1 MPIAKNPNGART
13 DAERRAHNKWE
24 QANRVTLGV
33 RMGKADG
40 EAFRAWCAA
49 RGQTVNAALS
59 AYVADCLREGADC
72 LREGADGGAAP
83 AAEIVQAAQPVAEA
97 QPGQVLDGAALES
110 AKVAAAAAGETLPAF
125 VARAV
130 RQAADAD
137 ARERLLAVAC
147 KNASL
152 PSSADAS
159 AAAESCETSAY
170 DVVDW
175 AARTDHLRALRESA
189 RASAGIPSSEQTVPG
204 NSGDLP
210 SEQEGPKTLGD

>member
-24 QANRVTLGV
+24 QANRATLGV
-33 RMGKADG
+33 RVGKADG
-40 EAFRAWCAA
+40 EAFRAWCSE

-59 AYVADCLREGADC
+59 AYVADCLRGD
-72 LREGADGGAAP
+72 ADGGAAP
-83 AAEIVQAAQPVAEA
+83 AAEIVQEAQPV
-97 QPGQVLDGAALES
+97 QMLDGAALER
-110 AKVAAAAAGETLPAF
+110 AETAAAAAGETLPAF
-125 VARAV
+125 LARAV
-130 RQAADAD
+130 QQAADAD

-159 AAAESCETSAY
+159 AAAESCDAPAY

-175 AARTDHLRALRESA
+175 AARTDHLRALREAA
-189 RASAGIPSSEQTVPG
+189 RASTGIPSPEQTAPG

-210 SEQEGPKTLGD
+210 PEQAGPKTPGD

>member
-1 MPIAKNPNGART
+1 MSVRNPNSKKS
-13 DAERRAHNKWE
+13 DAERRAQNKWSA
-24 QANRVTLGV
+24 ANKIILAAKVST
-33 RMGKADG
+33 ATG
-40 EAFRAWCAA
+40 EAFRAWCSA
-49 RGQTVNAALS
+49 RGVTVNAALS
-59 AYVADCLREGADC
+59 AYVADC

-125 VARAV
+125 MARAV

-159 AAAESCETSAY
+159 AAAESCEAPAY

-175 AARTDHLRALRESA
+175 AARTDHLRALREAA
-189 RASAGIPSSEQTVPG
+189 RASAGISSPEQTAPG

-210 SEQEGPKTLGD
+210 PEQAGPKTPRD

>member
-1 MPIAKNPNGART
+1 MAVSERKKASNKKWDVANIERLSIAVPKGERDEIRASAAAAGESINKYIIAAIRAR
-13 DAERRAHNKWE
+13 
-24 QANRVTLGV
+24 
-33 RMGKADG
+33 MAD
-40 EAFRAWCAA
+40 
-49 RGQTVNAALS
+49 
-59 AYVADCLREGADC
+59 
-72 LREGADGGAAP
+72 ADGGAAP

-189 RASAGIPSSEQTVPG
+189 RASVGIPSSEQTVPG

-210 SEQEGPKTLGD
+210 SEQEGQKTLGD

>member
-1 MPIAKNPNGART
+1 MSVRNPNSRKT
-13 DAERRAHNKWE
+13 DAERRAQNKWSA
-24 QANRVTLGV
+24 ANKIILAAKVST
-33 RMGKADG
+33 ATG

-49 RGQTVNAALS
+49 RGVTVNAALAS
-59 AYVADCLREGADC
+59 YVADCLRGD
-72 LREGADGGAAP
+72 ADGGAAP

-159 AAAESCETSAY
+159 AAAESCEAPAY

-175 AARTDHLRALRESA
+175 AARTDHLRALREAA
-189 RASAGIPSSEQTVPG
+189 RASAGIPSPEQTAPG

>member
-33 RMGKADG
+33 RVGKADG

-49 RGQTVNAALS
+49 RGITVNAALAS
-59 AYVADCLREGADC
+59 YVADCLRGD
-72 LREGADGGAAP
+72 ADGGAAP
-83 AAEIVQAAQPVAEA
+83 AAEIVQAA
-97 QPGQVLDGAALES
+97 QVLDGAALES

-159 AAAESCETSAY
+159 AAAESCEAPAY

-189 RASAGIPSSEQTVPG
+189 RASAGIPSHEQTAPG

-210 SEQEGPKTLGD
+210 PEQAGSKTPGD

>member
-1 MPIAKNPNGART
+1 MAKTSAAQIKAAQKWQAANVDRLSLVVPKGQRDEIKTAAAVAGESVNAYIIAAI
-13 DAERRAHNKWE
+13 RA
-24 QANRVTLGV
+24 
-33 RMGKADG
+33 RMG
-40 EAFRAWCAA
+40 
-49 RGQTVNAALS
+49 N
-59 AYVADCLREGADC
+59 
-72 LREGADGGAAP
+72 ADGGAAL
-83 AAEIVQAAQPVAEA
+83 ATEIVQAAQPVAEA

-189 RASAGIPSSEQTVPG
+189 RASAGIPSPEQTAPG
-204 NSGDLP
+204 NSGDLLP
-210 SEQEGPKTLGD
+210 EQAGPKTPGD

>member
-1 MPIAKNPNGART
+1 MPIAKNPSGART
-13 DAERRAHNKWE
+13 DAERRAQNKWD

-33 RMGKADG
+33 RVGKADG

-49 RGQTVNAALS
+49 RGITVNAALS
-59 AYVADCLREGADC
+59 AYVADC

-83 AAEIVQAAQPVAEA
+83 AAEIVQAAQP
-97 QPGQVLDGAALES
+97 GQVLDGAALER
-110 AKVAAAAAGETLPAF
+110 AETAAAAAGETLPAF
-125 VARAV
+125 LARAV
-130 RQAADAD
+130 QQAADAD

-159 AAAESCETSAY
+159 AAAESCEAPAY

-189 RASAGIPSSEQTVPG
+189 RASARIPSREQTAPG

-210 SEQEGPKTLGD
+210 PEQAGSKTPVD

>member
-1 MPIAKNPNGART
+1 MAKTSAAQIKAAQKWQAANVDRLSLVVPKGQRDEIKTAAAAAGESVNAYIIAAI
-13 DAERRAHNKWE
+13 RA
-24 QANRVTLGV
+24 
-33 RMGKADG
+33 RMG
-40 EAFRAWCAA
+40 
-49 RGQTVNAALS
+49 
-59 AYVADCLREGADC
+59 
-72 LREGADGGAAP
+72 GADGSAAP
-83 AAEIVQAAQPVAEA
+83 AAEIFQAA

-137 ARERLLAVAC
+137 ARGRILAVAY

-159 AAAESCETSAY
+159 AAAESCEAPAY

-189 RASAGIPSSEQTVPG
+189 RASAGIPSPEQTAPG

-210 SEQEGPKTLGD
+210 SEQEGPKTPGD

>member
-1 MPIAKNPNGART
+1 MSVRNPNSKKT
-13 DAERRAHNKWE
+13 DAERRAQNKWSAE
-24 QANRVTLGV
+24 NKIILAAKVSTTT
-33 RMGKADG
+33 G

-59 AYVADCLREGADC
+59 AYVSDCLRGD
-72 LREGADGGAAP
+72 ADGGAAP
-83 AAEIVQAAQPVAEA
+83 AAEIVKAAQPVAEV
-97 QPGQVLDGAALES
+97 QPGQVLDGVALES

-159 AAAESCETSAY
+159 AAAESCEAPAY

-189 RASAGIPSSEQTVPG
+189 RASAGIPSPEQTAPG

-210 SEQEGPKTLGD
+210 PEQEGPKTPGD

>member
-33 RMGKADG
+33 RVGKADG

-49 RGQTVNAALS
+49 RGITVNAALAS
-59 AYVADCLREGADC
+59 YVADCLRGDAY
-72 LREGADGGAAP
+72 GGAAP
-83 AAEIVQAAQPVAEA
+83 AAEIVQAA
-97 QPGQVLDGAALES
+97 QVLDGAALES

-159 AAAESCETSAY
+159 AAAESCEAPAY

-189 RASAGIPSSEQTVPG
+189 RASAGIPSHEQTAPG

-210 SEQEGPKTLGD
+210 PEQAGSKTPGD

>member
-1 MPIAKNPNGART
+1 MSVRNPNSKKS
-13 DAERRAHNKWE
+13 DAERRAQNKWSA
-24 QANRVTLGV
+24 ANKIILAAKVST
-33 RMGKADG
+33 ATG
-40 EAFRAWCAA
+40 EAFRAWCSA
-49 RGQTVNAALS
+49 RGVTVNAALS
-59 AYVADCLREGADC
+59 AYVADCLRGD
-72 LREGADGGAAP
+72 ADGGADL

-137 ARERLLAVAC
+137 ARERLFAVAC

-159 AAAESCETSAY
+159 AAAESCEAPAY

-175 AARTDHLRALRESA
+175 AARTDHLRALREAA
-189 RASAGIPSSEQTVPG
+189 RASAGISSPEQTAPG

-210 SEQEGPKTLGD
+210 PEQAGPKTPRD

>member
-1 MPIAKNPNGART
+1 MAVSERKKASNKKWDIANI
-13 DAERRAHNKWE
+13 ERLSIAVPKGERDEIKASAAAAGESINKYIIEAIRA
-24 QANRVTLGV
+24 
-33 RMGKADG
+33 RMGS
-40 EAFRAWCAA
+40 
-49 RGQTVNAALS
+49 V
-59 AYVADCLREGADC
+59 
-72 LREGADGGAAP
+72 DGGAAP
-83 AAEIVQAAQPVAEA
+83 AAEIVQAAQAVAEA

-147 KNASL
+147 KNASF

-159 AAAESCETSAY
+159 AAAESCEAPAY

-175 AARTDHLRALRESA
+175 AARTDHLRALREAA
-189 RASAGIPSSEQTVPG
+189 RASAGIPSPEQTAPG

-210 SEQEGPKTLGD
+210 PEQAGSKTLGD

>member
-33 RMGKADG
+33 RVGKADG

-49 RGQTVNAALS
+49 RGITVNAALAS
-59 AYVADCLREGADC
+59 YVADCLRGDA
-72 LREGADGGAAP
+72 GGGAAP
-83 AAEIVQAAQPVAEA
+83 AAEIVQAA
-97 QPGQVLDGAALES
+97 QVLDGAALES

-152 PSSADAS
+152 PSPADAS
-159 AAAESCETSAY
+159 AAAESCEAPAY

-189 RASAGIPSSEQTVPG
+189 RASAGIPSHEQTAPG

-210 SEQEGPKTLGD
+210 PEQAGSKTPGD